1 MSDNNKSLRKPAS
14 IDNLNELE
22 AAKRKAQINATQDRL
37 LLTNN
42 LADLRQD
49 APGLLLKSVVLPVV
63 GVGVAVWGVSKL
75 VGALAKPDTRT
86 YFIEPEDEYG
96 DAPARV
102 MTRDNKGRK
111 RPVRLATKAPTDAAY
126 GGSKVRSAAS
136 YTKYIPVAIQL
147 AKMGVSYMEK
157 QGKPIPQIVHDLLSG
172 PGVSH
177 RQKAKPA
184 PQQDF

>member
-1 MSDNNKSLRKPAS
+1 MSDNNKSLRKPIS
-14 IDNLNELE
+14 IDSLNELE

-63 GVGVAVWGVSKL
+63 GVGVAVWGASKL
-75 VGALAKPDTRT
+75 VGALTKPDTRT
-86 YFIEPEDEYG
+86 YYIEPEDEYG
-96 DAPARV
+96 EAPARV
-102 MTRDNKGRK
+102 MTRDKRGRR
-111 RPVRLATKAPTDAAY
+111 RPVRIATKVPNGTAAAK
-126 GGSKVRSAAS
+126 SKSLAS
-136 YTKYIPVAIQL
+136 YSKYIPVAVQL

-157 QGKPIPQIVHDLLSG
+157 QGRPVPQIVHDLLSG

-177 RQKAKPA
+177 KQKAKPI
-184 PQQDF
+184 PQRDL